1 MKDSELIFDYVY
13 LFHYKCHKINPNC
26 DGSYI
31 DFSEWIKKKAT
42 KNYITKKDNKCCQY
56 TLTVALNHEEIKKD
70 PQRIKKMIKLFITKY
85 NWDGINVPS
94 EKDDWTNL
102 KKIM

>member
-56 TLTVALNHEEIKKD
+56 TLTVVLNHEEI
-70 PQRIKKMIKLFITKY
+70 
-85 NWDGINVPS
+85 
-94 EKDDWTNL
+94 
-102 KKIM
+102 